1 MFISRSR
8 EPGNEAISTSS
19 FVPRVSQNAN
29 MYRWESL
36 VSFFH
41 DVIQMVL
48 KQKGNILCVVQPTMH
63 STLGVY
69 DIQPVITRYM

>member
-1 MFISRSR
+1 MFISCSR

-41 DVIQMVL
+41 KHDVIQMVL

-69 DIQPVITRYM
+69 DIHPQ